1 MISRRF
7 KVKAC
12 RMEGRTVQIGRK
24 VYTVCGY
31 DGSKRSVC
39 RKANCPHF
47 RPTLLFKWARKI
59 KDRDMR

>member
-1 MISRRF
+1 M
-7 KVKAC
+7 KAC

-31 DGSKRSVC
+31 DGSKRDVC

-47 RPTLLFKWARKI
+47 RPTLLFKWARKV